1 LGTVNATGEG
11 KTTRISRIQARRFQ
25 PGGSG
30 GSRNGARDLRQIR
43 APPPAALV
51 LLLTM
56 VICSKARVHFIFTRV
71 DLHLAA
77 AGRVAS
83 YHFIEKV
90 CYMTKDVAPA
100 TSINI
105 ADMVTYGIVGCIA
118 LSFLVAFI
126 LWP

>member
-1 LGTVNATGEG
+1 M
-11 KTTRISRIQARRFQ
+11 
-25 PGGSG
+25 
-30 GSRNGARDLRQIR
+30 
-43 APPPAALV
+43 LV

-56 VICSKARVHFIFTRV
+56 IIWSGCSKARVHFIFTRV

-83 YHFIEKV
+83 HHFIEKV
-90 CYMTKDVAPA
+90 YYMTKNVAPA

-126 LWP
+126 LWH